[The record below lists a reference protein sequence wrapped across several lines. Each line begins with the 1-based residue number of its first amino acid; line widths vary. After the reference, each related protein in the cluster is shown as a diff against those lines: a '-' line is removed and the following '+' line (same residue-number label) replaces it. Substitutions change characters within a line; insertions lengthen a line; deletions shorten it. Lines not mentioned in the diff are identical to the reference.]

1 MGRHGAEEEEE
12 EQFFDSFEQS
22 EDCSSSIDFDEN
34 ILVAFRYDFW
44 IKDLESVSDRRRRFL
59 EWMGLDSNQNSMSW
73 EGLSDESFDKVQLG
87 MQRMVDNSG
96 AILGTTENGDLSSQ
110 STRSSQS
117 NEAEDL
123 LQDGALGENFVC
135 KIKNLD
141 DDTEFMIN
149 EADQD
154 GMIRRLREVS
164 SNRLLSFEEF
174 QRTVAPP
181 SPLFH
186 QSRYSYENKAR
197 DMVEAK
203 KKEKSSWLRKF
214 SSATW
219 SVIKRGRP
227 ALNPNDFGSNVG
239 ARLERVK
246 VQSSK
251 KRHKE
256 LSSLFC
262 GQEIVAH
269 KGSILTLKFSLD
281 GQYLASGG
289 EDSVVR
295 VWQVTE
301 DDTLEHLDTSSSN
314 PSCSHFNMS
323 HLSKLA
329 SLDVDKK
336 YFDKMKRHRASDSTC
351 VIIPPRIF
359 GLLEKP
365 LHEFQGHGDDIL
377 DLSWSKERFLLS
389 SSADK
394 TVRLWQVGCNRCLRV
409 FYHYNYVSCVDF
421 NPSDDNYF
429 ISGSIDGKVRIW
441 EVLHCQVVDYT
452 DIRDIVTALHFFPD
466 GKGAVVG
473 SMKGCCFFYDIIDN
487 QLQLNAQICL
497 QGKKK
502 LPAKRITGFEIS
514 PTDPSKII
522 VASADS
528 LIRVLCGTDIVWKFR
543 ASSLGIAANHLSAS
557 FTSDGKHVVSTSED
571 SSVHFW
577 NCPSQERT
585 SHVKSISSFESF
597 MSQNASIAIPW
608 RGIKSVPGIS
618 LSSASGR
625 DMNGSGD
632 KNGHNHHEFFG
643 EMLHSSLDCFSLA
656 RGFLLE
662 SLTRGA
668 ATWPEEKLPDLSSL
682 ALLSAKHKPEF
693 KFLKSA
699 CQSMFSSH
707 MWGLVIVTAGWD
719 GRIRTFLN
727 YGLPLRL

>member
-301 DDTLEHLDTSSSN
+301 DDTLGQFDISTSS
-314 PSCSHFNMS
+314 PSCSYFTMN
-323 HLSKLA
+323 HLSKLTP
-329 SLDVDKK
+329 LDVDKK
-336 YFDKMKRHRASDSTC
+336 NFDKMKRQRASDSSC
-351 VIIPPRIF
+351 VIFPPRVF
-359 GLLEKP
+359 RLLEKP
-365 LHEFQGHGDDIL
+365 LHEFQGHGDEVL
-377 DLSWSKERFLLS
+377 DLSWSKKRFLLS
-389 SSADK
+389 SSADN
-394 TVRLWQVGCNRCLRV
+394 TVRLWQVGCDRCLRV
-409 FYHYNYVSCVDF
+409 FYHNNY
-421 NPSDDNYF
+421 DDNYF
-429 ISGSIDGKVRIW
+429 ISGSIDGKVRLW
-441 EVLHCQVVDYT
+441 EVLRCQVVDYT
-452 DIRDIVTALHFFPD
+452 DIRDIITAACFFPD